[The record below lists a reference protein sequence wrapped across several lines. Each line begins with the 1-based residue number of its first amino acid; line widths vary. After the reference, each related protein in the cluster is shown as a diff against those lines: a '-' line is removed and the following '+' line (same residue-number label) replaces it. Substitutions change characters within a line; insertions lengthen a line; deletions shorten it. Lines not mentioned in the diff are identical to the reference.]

1 MTAAPGPV
9 ITYAAVS
16 TLEVEVKLQVRDA
29 SGIPSRM
36 AEIGA
41 RLLHP
46 REFEDNHLYDFPD
59 RALLKQGGM
68 LRVRATGR
76 GTLLTYKDGARIEAG
91 AKVREEVETG
101 LAAAEAGP
109 LAEIFR
115 RIGMEVIFR
124 YQKYRTT
131 WQVDDSLVTLDET
144 PIGFYLEIEG
154 PRDGIDAVATR
165 LGYSTIDYIPH
176 SYRDLY
182 LTSLAR
188 TPGPVDRM
196 VFHDRDKEEG

>member
-1 MTAAPGPV
+1 V

-16 TLEVEVKLQVRDA
+16 TLEVEVKLLVKDA
-29 SGIPSRM
+29 AGIPSRM
-36 AEIGA
+36 AALGA

-59 RALLKQGGM
+59 RGLLKQGGM
-68 LRVRATGR
+68 LRVRTTGR
-76 GTLLTYKDGARIEAG
+76 GALLTYKDRARTEDGVKI
-91 AKVREEVETG
+91 REEVETN
-101 LAAAEAGP
+101 LAPAEAGP
-109 LAEIFR
+109 LCETFR

-131 WQVDDSLVTLDET
+131 WQMDETLVTLDET
-144 PIGFYLEIEG
+144 PIGPFLEIEG
-154 PRDGIDAVATR
+154 PRDRIDAVAAR
-165 LGYSTIDYIPH
+165 LGHSTGDYIPQ

-182 LTSLAR
+182 VASLAR

-196 VFHDRDKEEG
+196 LFPDRDRDEG